1 MRYRTLKSRIL
12 SNTFP
17 PQTKMQKSDWGHQSP
32 FSRKKN
38 NWFSRKNGVWGPCQ
52 CHILMLN
59 FQGPMLN
66 ISWKLSR
73 LVRPADFRFY
83 SQLKFCL
90 QRSIWSIQ
98 VQHDFIKERKID
110 LIATNIKKIHYC
122 QSCHRELFTF
132 VWVKRKTDDI
142 NDKKRRAFC
151 QVTGF
156 LSRV

>member
-1 MRYRTLKSRIL
+1 
-12 SNTFP
+12 
-17 PQTKMQKSDWGHQSP
+17 
-32 FSRKKN
+32 
-38 NWFSRKNGVWGPCQ
+38 
-52 CHILMLN
+52 
-59 FQGPMLN
+59 MLN

-132 VWVKRKTDDI
+132 VWVKRKTDDV

-151 QVTGF
+151 QVTIF
-156 LSRV
+156 CENSLYQISDLCFAIKSRREKVVRSATVEP

>member
-1 MRYRTLKSRIL
+1 MQIKL
-12 SNTFP
+12 
-17 PQTKMQKSDWGHQSP
+17 QKSDLISP
-32 FSRKKN
+32 FSRKKMN
-38 NWFSRKNGVWGPCQ
+38 KITAQKSN
-52 CHILMLN
+52 LMPY

-151 QVTGF
+151 QVTRF
-156 LSRV
+156 LSRVQTVEKRNFRFLSKFNQNTVS